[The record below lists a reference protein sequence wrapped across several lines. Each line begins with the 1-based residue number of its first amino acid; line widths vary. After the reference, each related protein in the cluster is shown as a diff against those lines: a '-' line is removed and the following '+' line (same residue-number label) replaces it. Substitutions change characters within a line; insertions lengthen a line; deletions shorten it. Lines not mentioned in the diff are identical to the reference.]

1 MDIYDPTDLA
11 TDECLLFSYTVF
23 EFISSAGS
31 DNNLKLS
38 CNVKGE
44 DLILIF
50 IPVFAQDSLNNLV
63 CATKSYLK
71 LVTTATPTQIIWNH
85 VLSTMH
91 HRVHLVWGEERDV
104 LHSSKM
110 NNM

>member
-1 MDIYDPTDLA
+1 MILFSFYSSHKPDSDLIDDLRWSIKNKIPLPAGHKPELDIYDPTDLA

-44 DLILIF
+44 DL
-50 IPVFAQDSLNNLV
+50 
-63 CATKSYLK
+63 
-71 LVTTATPTQIIWNH
+71 
-85 VLSTMH
+85 
-91 HRVHLVWGEERDV
+91 
-104 LHSSKM
+104 
-110 NNM
+110 

>member
-1 MDIYDPTDLA
+1 MHSNAVRKKEIWFKDNLHWSIKTKIPLPVGHKPELDIYDPTDLA

-44 DLILIF
+44 DFDI
-50 IPVFAQDSLNNLV
+50 
-63 CATKSYLK
+63 
-71 LVTTATPTQIIWNH
+71 
-85 VLSTMH
+85 
-91 HRVHLVWGEERDV
+91 
-104 LHSSKM
+104 
-110 NNM
+110 